1 MSKLKAGGGKIIL
14 KYQDLYHYHMKYDEE
29 IKLYNPKGK
38 LLYEGI
44 AFLIK
49 DTTWENIKLWDVI
62 EEQLCD
68 NYKKIVVKKPPK
80 IISTTA

>member
-1 MSKLKAGGGKIIL
+1 M

-80 IISTTA
+80 PETISAT

>member
-1 MSKLKAGGGKIIL
+1 M

-68 NYKKIVVKKPPK
+68 KYKKIVVKRPPK
-80 IISTTA
+80 LETISAT

>member
-1 MSKLKAGGGKIIL
+1 M
-14 KYQDLYHYHMKYDEE
+14 KYQDLYHYHMKYDEK
-29 IKLYNPKGK
+29 IKLYNSKGR

-68 NYKKIVVKKPPK
+68 NYKKIVLRPPT
-80 IISTTA
+80 IEIVGFLP

>member
-1 MSKLKAGGGKIIL
+1 
-14 KYQDLYHYHMKYDEE
+14 MKYDEE
-29 IKLYNPKGK
+29 IKLYNPKGR

-68 NYKKIVVKKPPK
+68 NYKKIVVKKPSK
-80 IISTTA
+80 LETISAT

>member
-1 MSKLKAGGGKIIL
+1 M

-38 LLYEGI
+38 LLYEGV

-62 EEQLCD
+62 DEQLCET
-68 NYKKIVVKKPPK
+68 YKKIVVKKPPK
-80 IISTTA
+80 IISTTV

>member
-1 MSKLKAGGGKIIL
+1 M

-29 IKLYNPKGK
+29 IKLYNSKGR
-38 LLYEGI
+38 LLYEGS

-80 IISTTA
+80 LETISAT

>member
-1 MSKLKAGGGKIIL
+1 
-14 KYQDLYHYHMKYDEE
+14 MKYDEE
-29 IKLYNPKGK
+29 IKLYNHKGR

-80 IISTTA
+80 LETISAT

>member
-1 MSKLKAGGGKIIL
+1 M

-29 IKLYNPKGK
+29 IKLYNPKGR

-49 DTTWENIKLWDVI
+49 DITWENIKLWDVI

-68 NYKKIVVKKPPK
+68 NYKKIVVKKPSK
-80 IISTTA
+80 LETISAT

>member
-1 MSKLKAGGGKIIL
+1 M

-29 IKLYNPKGK
+29 IKLYNSRGK

-80 IISTTA
+80 LEIISAT